1 MRAARLDL
9 EKLIAELEMVVADW
23 QQQIRR
29 NPGKV
34 SSEELEQAM
43 GKIEAALGL
52 LKSKVQR
59 DFGSIDVENPM
70 RGLPSCSIGSCR
82 MAAGAVIDGRQLC
95 GLHASEALTRRRT

>member
-1 MRAARLDL
+1 MRAAHLDL
-9 EKLIAELEMVVADW
+9 ERLIAELEMVVADW

-59 DFGSIDVENPM
+59 DFGSIDVENPV
-70 RGLPSCSIGSCR
+70 RGLPSCSGGSCR
-82 MAAGAVIDGRQLC
+82 MAAGAVIDGMQLC
-95 GLHASEALTRRRT
+95 GLHASEALRRRRT